1 MLAVLRTLER
11 LARGGFPHRTASVGQ
26 HLHGLVGKQGGERGV
41 GMKSPIAI
49 LPRQGA
55 HHGIGM
61 NAVAKAS
68 GAVCVCQ
75 SGAPMVMSGE
85 KGLECFNDNRTSEVY

>member
-1 MLAVLRTLER
+1 
-11 LARGGFPHRTASVGQ
+11 
-26 HLHGLVGKQGGERGV
+26 
-41 GMKSPIAI
+41 
-49 LPRQGA
+49 
-55 HHGIGM
+55 M

-85 KGLECFNDNRTSEVY
+85 KGLECFNDNRTSELY